1 MKKTPGTRPQDLLV
15 LLKIVALQNSQWRI
29 TDLANQLFIS
39 QSEISE
45 ALYRNRI
52 ARLVDD
58 SKRNVHRES
67 LLEFLEH
74 GVKYVFPARPGAIAR
89 GTPTAHCA
97 PPLSTKVHSGE
108 TIYVWPDLE
117 GMVRG
122 ETIEPLY
129 PTVPKA
135 AKIDER
141 FYEMVALTDAI
152 RIGRPR
158 EAILATA
165 ELRKRILQR

>member
-1 MKKTPGTRPQDLLV
+1 LKKTAGIKPQDLLV
-15 LLKIVALQNSQWRI
+15 LLKIVALHNSHWRMI
-29 TDLANQLFIS
+29 DLANQLFIS

-45 ALYRNRI
+45 ALFRTRT

-58 SKRNVHRES
+58 SRKKVNKES

-74 GVKYVFPARPGAIAR
+74 GIKYVFPGRPGAITR
-89 GTPTAHCA
+89 GIPTAHSA
-97 PPLSTKVHSGE
+97 APLSTMVQSGE
-108 TIYVWPDLE
+108 TIYVWPDVE
-117 GMVRG
+117 GKVRG
-122 ETIEPLY
+122 EAIEPLY

-141 FYEMVALTDAI
+141 FYELVALADAL

-158 EAILATA
+158 EIKLATA
-165 ELRKRILQR
+165 ELRKRILQ

>member
-1 MKKTPGTRPQDLLV
+1 MKKTTGIKPQDLLV
-15 LLKIVALQNSQWRI
+15 LLKIIALRNSRWRTI
-29 TDLANQLFIS
+29 DLANQLFIS

-58 SKRNVHRES
+58 SKRNVNKGS

-74 GVKYVFPARPGAIAR
+74 GVKYVFPQRPGAIAR
-89 GTPTAHCA
+89 GIPTAHSA
-97 PPLSTKVHSGE
+97 TPLSTMVQSGG
-108 TIYVWPDLE
+108 TIYVWPDVE

-141 FYEMVALTDAI
+141 FYEMVALADAI

-158 EAILATA
+158 EVKLATD
-165 ELRKRILQR
+165 ELRKRIFR

>member
-15 LLKIVALQNSQWRI
+15 LLKIVALQNSHWRT

-74 GVKYVFPARPGAIAR
+74 GVKYVFPVRPGAIAR
-89 GTPTAHCA
+89 GTPTAHSA

-135 AKIDER
+135 ARIDER
-141 FYEMVALTDAI
+141 FYEIVALTDAI

-158 EAILATA
+158 EAELATA

>member
-1 MKKTPGTRPQDLLV
+1 MKKIAGIRPQDLLV
-15 LLKIVALQNSQWRI
+15 LLKIVALQKFPWRT

-45 ALYRNRI
+45 GLYRNRM

-58 SKRNVHRES
+58 SKRNVNRES

-74 GVKYVFPARPGAIAR
+74 GVKYVFPQRPGAIAR
-89 GTPTAHCA
+89 GVPTAHSA
-97 PPLSTKVHSGE
+97 PPLSTMVQSDE
-108 TIYVWPDLE
+108 TIYVWPDVE

-122 ETIEPLY
+122 ESIEPLY

-141 FYEMVALTDAI
+141 FYEMVALADAI

-158 EAILATA
+158 EVKLATD
-165 ELRKRILQR
+165 ELRKRIFR

>member
-1 MKKTPGTRPQDLLV
+1 M
-15 LLKIVALQNSQWRI
+15 
-29 TDLANQLFIS
+29 
-39 QSEISE
+39 
-45 ALYRNRI
+45 

-58 SKRNVHRES
+58 SKRNVNRES

-74 GVKYVFPARPGAIAR
+74 GVKYVFPQRPGAIAR
-89 GTPTAHCA
+89 GVPTAHSA
-97 PPLSTKVHSGE
+97 PPLSTMVQSGE
-108 TIYVWPDLE
+108 TIYVWPDVG

-135 AKIDER
+135 ARIDER
-141 FYEMVALTDAI
+141 FYEMVALVDAL

-158 EAILATA
+158 EVKLASA